1 MRKEF
6 FTTLRVDS
14 FFSTPQTPMYRQ
26 VDKRTKRYFYSR
38 SFIFYTIKRK
48 YRIIQHIWIS
58 FFTYPYSSYI
68 FFLFF
73 LTTNSR
79 LRSSKVTC
87 YEEQINVHR
96 AFENISIRGILSQT
110 FMPRYK
116 FLYTRFL
123 EILPSFL
130 FFPAFAA
137 TMDLFTLGIS

>member
-73 LTTNSR
+73 LTIR
-79 LRSSKVTC
+79 GYVLQTC

-123 EILPSFL
+123 QILPSFL

>member
-1 MRKEF
+1 MRKEIF

-58 FFTYPYSSYI
+58 FFTYPYCSYI

-73 LTTNSR
+73 FNNQFEVHVLQ
-79 LRSSKVTC
+79 TC

-137 TMDLFTLGIS
+137 TMDLFTLGIA